1 MEIDIGTKIRNLRKK
16 NNITISQLSDA
27 TKLSTGL
34 ISQIERNMVSSS
46 VESLWRI
53 SKALNVS
60 IGYFFDEEPEI
71 KSPEPIVRKDKRK
84 IIKTSDSKAVYELL
98 CPDLTKKIEFLN
110 ITLQPMDSNAKDLIS
125 HEGEEAGIIIK
136 GKMLIKYGDKEYILN
151 EGDSIYLDSTIPH
164 RYINIGKDVCVSI
177 WAMTPPSF

>member
-1 MEIDIGTKIRNLRKK
+1 MDIDIGTKIRKLRKK
-16 NNITISQLSDA
+16 NKISIAQLSEA
-27 TKLSTGL
+27 TGLSTGL

-46 VESLWRI
+46 IEALWKI

-60 IGYFFDEEPEI
+60 IGYFFDEESQI
-71 KSPEPIVRKDKRK
+71 SHEPIVRKNKRK
-84 IIKTSDSKAVYELL
+84 IIKTADSRAIYELL
-98 CPDLTKKIEFLN
+98 CPDLSKKIEFLN
-110 ITLQPMDSNAKDLIS
+110 IVLQPMDSNTKDLIC

-136 GKMLIKYGDKEYILN
+136 GKMLVKYGDKEYILE

-164 RYINIGKDVCVSI
+164 RYINIGKDVCISI